1 MTLHLFVGEEDLLI
15 EQGVAD
21 LIAQALPE
29 ESRALNLDVLDAG
42 STPIDEVIA
51 RLDTFPFFGDRRVVI
66 VKDLQTAG
74 ADGQRAL
81 EEYLNRGLP
90 PAVAIFTAQ
99 GLDRRGRLFK
109 VFQKQGAIHA
119 CDPLG
124 WREAPRWVERFTAK
138 TGKRITA
145 QAAQALV
152 ALAGT
157 GLRTLALEVEKLA
170 AYVGDRGE
178 ITADDVDAVA
188 SRLSEASVFSLTD
201 AIGER
206 NLRRAMKTLGDLLQS
221 EHPLPVLGMIAR
233 QFRQLVRAKAAG
245 ARNEADLARTMGVHP
260 YTARKLL
267 SQARG
272 YRLAD
277 FPGIFAL
284 LEEADRDIKSTGQPA
299 LALETLIV
307 RLCTSAG
314 SSE

>member
-1 MTLHLFVGEEDLLI
+1 MIL
-15 EQGVAD
+15 
-21 LIAQALPE
+21 
-29 ESRALNLDVLDAG
+29 
-42 STPIDEVIA
+42 
-51 RLDTFPFFGDRRVVI
+51 
-66 VKDLQTAG
+66 TA
-74 ADGQRAL
+74 
-81 EEYLNRGLP
+81 E
-90 PAVAIFTAQ
+90 
-99 GLDRRGRLFK
+99 GLDRRSRLFK
-109 VFQKQGAIHA
+109 VIQQHGAIHP
-119 CDPLG
+119 CDATG
-124 WREAPRWVERFTAK
+124 WRQAPGWVEQAASRN
-138 TGKRITA
+138 GKRITP

-152 ALAGT
+152 SFAGV
-157 GLRTLALEVEKLA
+157 GLRTLGLEVEKLA
-170 AYVGDRGE
+170 AYVGERAE
-178 ITADDVDAVA
+178 ITEEDVDAVA

-284 LEEADRDIKSTGQPA
+284 LEEADRDIKSTGQPE